1 MIIFKT
7 SIRKIFFDTF
17 GESDVFD
24 MFFTQEW
31 FLVLLLA
38 LMETP
43 LTLVSK
49 MEKLKFMA
57 LCGVVGI
64 SLFMISFVVFF
75 ITATLDD
82 NPANQPAGNMQ
93 SFPND
98 WLGGLAAIPNLL
110 LALNYQ
116 MNFFPIFKGMKNVT
130 DRKMSS
136 ATLVGISFCVVS
148 YVLVGVLGYD
158 YVGEHT

>member
-64 SLFMISFVVFF
+64 SLFMIYW
-75 ITATLDD
+75 
-82 NPANQPAGNMQ
+82 N
-93 SFPND
+93 
-98 WLGGLAAIPNLL
+98 IPEI
-110 LALNYQ
+110 Y
-116 MNFFPIFKGMKNVT
+116 
-130 DRKMSS
+130 
-136 ATLVGISFCVVS
+136 
-148 YVLVGVLGYD
+148 
-158 YVGEHT
+158 